1 MQNAQCRMQND
12 ALRAHCASC
21 IMNCALRRFRG
32 ADGFRS
38 RRDATDQTVCWL
50 RFAPGP
56 LGPGRG
62 TDLSAPVHLGRHLAV
77 RPCSLERR

>member
-21 IMNCALRRFRG
+21 IMNCALRRLRG

-38 RRDATDQTVCWL
+38 RRDVTDQTVCWL

-56 LGPGRG
+56 RGPGAGRLSPPRFTWDG
-62 TDLSAPVHLGRHLAV
+62 TSRCVRAP
-77 RPCSLERR
+77 